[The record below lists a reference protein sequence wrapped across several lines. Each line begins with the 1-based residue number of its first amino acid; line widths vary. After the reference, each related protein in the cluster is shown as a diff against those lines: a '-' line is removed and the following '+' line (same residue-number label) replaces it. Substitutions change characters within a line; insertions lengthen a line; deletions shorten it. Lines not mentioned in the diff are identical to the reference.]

1 MERIPGVTRRP
12 DGTVRI
18 RHTARRRLL
27 DAAVNLCV
35 PLVFLAVSGM
45 SWGWVAL
52 CAGCVGV
59 GDLLSRR
66 PGITLRPDVA
76 VLHGAFRSRRLPWAS
91 IQAVTVD
98 ARSGR
103 SVLLWTADHERIRL
117 AAPAALRRGDHFDAG
132 VDLIARHW
140 LAHRGPDW
148 VPAWP
153 MPAVPPAA

>member
-1 MERIPGVTRRP
+1 MERIPGVTRRT

-18 RHTARRRLL
+18 RHTVRRRLL
-27 DAAVNLCV
+27 DAAVNLCA
-35 PLVFLAVSGM
+35 PLAFLTLSGM
-45 SWGWVAL
+45 SWSWVVL
-52 CAGCVGV
+52 CVACVGL

-76 VLHGAFRSRRLPWAS
+76 VLHGPFRHRRLPWAS

-98 ARSGR
+98 SDAGR

-117 AAPAALRRGDHFDAG
+117 AAPSAMRSGEHFDAVVEVIG
-132 VDLIARHW
+132 RHW

-148 VPAWP
+148 APAWP
-153 MPAVPPAA
+153 MPAVPPTS